1 MPSFERRFALHVPS
15 STENLALIRDF
26 VSAIGAQVG
35 FDENEIARLALAVDE
50 ACANVIEHAYG
61 SDDTREV
68 TVRAAVEEGGIH
80 FDVIDNGRNFDPSLI
95 KPQSVEEA
103 GQATSQRWPRPAP
116 DPDDHGRCP
125 VPHRARRDERI
136 AHDQAAEE
144 VAAPGGLLR
153 PGQNGQLRIQLRGR
167 R

>member
-95 KPQSVEEA
+95 KPQSVEELVK
-103 GQATSQRWPRPAP
+103 QRRS
-116 DPDDHGRCP
+116 
-125 VPHRARRDERI
+125 
-136 AHDQAAEE
+136 
-144 VAAPGGLLR
+144 GGLGLR
-153 PGQNGQLRIQLRGR
+153 LIRTIMDDVQYRIVPGEMNELRMTKRLKK
-167 R
+167 